1 MAEQERPWR
10 PAALAEIESD
20 TDAPPGFNVVTFAG
34 IGMVA
39 RMLEPHDLTNT
50 DDWKSLVIRLES
62 WGEVPEPDSIVSIS
76 TATTNRGLVAKLS
89 ADSDWSA
96 EFLPWGSDG
105 RLRARA
111 KAAPKG
117 SRIPLGGYSWQG
129 TDLIIIRSAD
139 STSPDSASEV
149 TKALEADEMGTAQE
163 KLRNAGAVL
172 GRYHTKAMAART
184 TPPDASRWNARNQ
197 WLEETLHATYIW
209 RAPYSKNQ
217 PCTLALGD
225 ARLSDVS
232 GDSLRIGRPRL
243 SDALRTSTCEF
254 PAMRDLASLVH
265 DLSRI
270 HYSTS
275 TNLELN
281 PLRSALIDGWK
292 STAPSDWAS
301 DEAFYSHRGGMAIW
315 EYEQCLLDVLEATSH
330 QSGAPEPAVTTLA
343 YVKAYQKRMFSNR
356 MFSSLSVMAAFF
368 GIASL
373 VNTFPPTM
381 DEAPIPIACIALS
394 FWLYRMYKRLSPPPE
409 RPFTDLGK

>member
-1 MAEQERPWR
+1 M
-10 PAALAEIESD
+10 AEIEPDS
-20 TDAPPGFNVVTFAG
+20 DAPPGFNAVTLANK

-39 RMLEPHDLTNT
+39 KMLEPHDLANT
-50 DDWKSLVIRLES
+50 DDWKSLVSRLES

-76 TATTNRGLVAKLS
+76 TTTTNRGLVVKLS
-89 ADSDWSA
+89 ADSDWIA

-111 KAAPKG
+111 KAAPTG
-117 SRIPLGGYSWQG
+117 SRVPSGGYSWKG
-129 TDLIIIRSAD
+129 IDLIIIRSSD
-139 STSPDSASEV
+139 STLLDSANEV
-149 TKALEADEMGTAQE
+149 IKALEADEMSIAQE

-172 GRYHTKAMAART
+172 GRYHTKAMIART

-209 RAPYSKNQ
+209 RAPYSKSQ
-217 PCTLALGD
+217 PCTLTLGD
-225 ARLSDVS
+225 ARLSDIS

-243 SDALRTSTCEF
+243 ADALRAHTCEF

-275 TNLELN
+275 TKLELIH
-281 PLRSALIDGWK
+281 LRSALIDGWK
-292 STAPSDWAS
+292 STAPSEWAS

-343 YVKAYQKRMFSNR
+343 YVKVYQKRMFSNR
-356 MFSSLSVMAAFF
+356 LFSSLSMMTAFF

-381 DEAPIPIACIALS
+381 EEVPIPVAFIALS

>member
-1 MAEQERPWR
+1 M
-10 PAALAEIESD
+10 AEIEPDS
-20 TDAPPGFNVVTFAG
+20 DAPPGFNAVAFAG

-39 RMLEPHDLTNT
+39 RMLEPHDLANT
-50 DDWKSLVIRLES
+50 DDWKSLVARLES

-76 TATTNRGLVAKLS
+76 TTTTNRGLVVKLS
-89 ADSDWSA
+89 ADSDWIA

-111 KAAPKG
+111 KAAPTG
-117 SRIPLGGYSWQG
+117 SRVPSGGYSWQG
-129 TDLIIIRSAD
+129 TDLIIIRSSD
-139 STSPDSASEV
+139 STSLDSANEV
-149 TKALEADEMGTAQE
+149 IKALEADEMSAAQE

-172 GRYHTKAMAART
+172 GRYHTKAMSART

-209 RAPYSKNQ
+209 RAPYSKSQ

-225 ARLSDVS
+225 TRLSDIS

-243 SDALRTSTCEF
+243 ADALRTHTCEF

-275 TNLELN
+275 TKLELI

-292 STAPSDWAS
+292 STAPSEWTS

-356 MFSSLSVMAAFF
+356 MFSSLSVMTAFF

-381 DEAPIPIACIALS
+381 DEVPIPIACIALS

>member
-1 MAEQERPWR
+1 MP
-10 PAALAEIESD
+10 EIEHDS
-20 TDAPPGFNVVTFAG
+20 DAPPGFNAVTFAG

-39 RMLEPHDLTNT
+39 RMLEPHDLANT
-50 DDWKSLVIRLES
+50 DDWKSLVARLES

-76 TATTNRGLVAKLS
+76 TTTTNRGLVAKLS
-89 ADSDWSA
+89 TDSDWIA

-111 KAAPKG
+111 KAAPTG
-117 SRIPLGGYSWQG
+117 SRVPSGGYSWQG
-129 TDLIIIRSAD
+129 TDLIIIRSSD
-139 STSPDSASEV
+139 STSLDSANEV
-149 TKALEADEMGTAQE
+149 IKALEADEMSTAQE

-292 STAPSDWAS
+292 STAPSEWTS

-356 MFSSLSVMAAFF
+356 MFSSLSVLAAFF
-368 GIASL
+368 GTASL

-381 DEAPIPIACIALS
+381 DEVPIPIACIALS